1 MSQPYIGEIRC
12 FGFTFAP
19 RDWAFCNGQIMAIA
33 QNPALF
39 SILGTIYGGDGVTT
53 YALPNLQGQ
62 IPMHWGHG
70 TSGLNTVIGQGQ
82 GQANVTLTVSQMPAH
97 NHTISS
103 ADPGNPANRL
113 PGPSSA
119 AYLSGIRNSQGYQ
132 NPPVTPNAN
141 FSPNAITP
149 AGNSQPHDNMQPF
162 LTLNFCIALFGIFPS
177 RN

>member
-33 QNPALF
+33 QNTALF
-39 SILGTIYGGDGVTT
+39 SILGTTYGGNGTTT

-62 IPMHWGHG
+62 IPMHWGQG
-70 TSGLNTVIGQGQ
+70 TSGLNTTIGEVQGQ
-82 GQANVTLTVSQMPAH
+82 PNVTLTVDQMPAH
-97 NHTISS
+97 NHAISS

-113 PGPSSA
+113 AGPSPT
-119 AYLSGIRNSQGYQ
+119 AYLSNTKGSQGYQ

-141 FSPNAITP
+141 FSPNAITL
-149 AGNSQPHDNMQPF
+149 AGNSLPHDNMQPF
-162 LTLNFCIALFGIFPS
+162 LTLNFCISLSGIFPS